1 MKETLPF
8 FQTIWLALNPW
19 RYDEVNE
26 RTTGNIF
33 KYFFSIVFVVFVLS
47 IILLLP
53 AIGSFA
59 TDQLSHFDKLEVSF
73 NTTMNSPATFPADSP
88 KVTIDT
94 RKSEGQLKEGYML
107 ITDDYLYTK
116 EYFVFGKV
124 SSDKIGQYKNL
135 VANEG
140 LVIIILL
147 LMLPSLLF
155 IFYLVY
161 VIKVLLVIILAT
173 LIGFIVA
180 RIAKFDIGFGTIFK
194 VGLIASTPMIII
206 DLIRLPFG
214 LNVYYAQYVAF
225 LIFFVV
231 GMIKAGEFE
240 GTTPRGGRKSRGKK
254 GGYIDLTKDF

>member
-1 MKETLPF
+1 
-8 FQTIWLALNPW
+8 
-19 RYDEVNE
+19 
-26 RTTGNIF
+26 
-33 KYFFSIVFVVFVLS
+33 
-47 IILLLP
+47 
-53 AIGSFA
+53 
-59 TDQLSHFDKLEVSF
+59 
-73 NTTMNSPATFPADSP
+73 
-88 KVTIDT
+88 
-94 RKSEGQLKEGYML
+94 ML

-116 EYFVFGKV
+116 EYLVFGKV

-155 IFYLVY
+155 IFYLIY

-240 GTTPRGGRKSRGKK
+240 GTSRGGRKSRGKK